1 MQKKIWAILFIM
13 MLPMWLFGQSYS
25 ELWKKANE
33 AEDKDLPKTQ
43 YEVLQKIVAKAEKEK
58 AYGQLLK
65 AELNAAQVMS
75 VIAPDSLK
83 PAVEQIQKRGEATKD
98 EVLRLVYQTVLYR
111 VISDNRDLE
120 LQATRPTLT
129 PKICEQLAQVKE
141 DAYEPFV
148 KKGSDSH
155 YFNHDLLSIVG
166 YELDN
171 LQPLYDY
178 YTKTGNRQAA
188 CLVIAELKRYASIEE
203 IDALIQTY
211 RDLKECGE
219 LAITRYD
226 RMYGKPVAERVAY
239 IHSALDQWGGWKRMG
254 VLRNAEK
261 DLTNPQ
267 FHVAYDHQV
276 VTPQQSQTVQLRNL
290 RHLSSLTMKVYRLNA
305 NGDLDDSPTYDK
317 GYQKIKKLI
326 KGVAAEETRTYT
338 GKAPYEFFE
347 DSLTLPALPVGV
359 YMVEFTSAPT
369 TEPVRRLY
377 YVTDVY
383 TIMESQPDALRYVV
397 VHAST
402 GQPIPKAHLRIKE
415 RNYGNDHVLNVVTD
429 AKGEYL
435 LKTDR
440 LHRQREVFAYTDDD
454 KACPELNATNQ
465 YSYYHGQDQVSRTCI
480 YTDRSIYRPGQTIHA
495 AAIIYEVQ
503 KGMEHAVTAHKHVN
517 FVLNDA
523 NGKKVAEQN
532 TTTDDFGTCAAELT
546 IPVSGL
552 SGRLTVRVNGQSH
565 VIRVEEYK
573 RPTFH
578 VDFPEVKQAYAAGDT
593 IQVKGVALSY
603 AGVPVQE
610 AKVSYKVTRRT
621 AFWWWSYSRYWDSA
635 VLGYGHDGVEVY
647 QGEAKTDAAGQFEA
661 QVPFNLPET
670 NHPMFY
676 TFVVSA
682 DVTDTAGET
691 HHGELS
697 LPLGNR
703 KQALSVDLPE
713 KVLRDEQPKTMFHLL
728 NAAGKDLE
736 ASVRYRID
744 KGQWQAVKTQ
754 QTVALSEK
762 LKSGKHSLEAICEGD
777 TLQRDFVV
785 FSLGDTAPATTTDD
799 WFYQSATQFP
809 ADGKPVTI
817 QVGSSAPDVHIVYSL
832 FAGEKVIESGSIDRN
847 NQLINRQFTYKDDY
861 ENGLLLTFAWVK
873 EGKCYTHTAHIKRPL
888 PDKKLKLQW
897 TTFRDRLTPGQQE
910 EWTLTILDPQGK
922 PADAQL
928 MATLYDQSLDQLQ
941 AHQWSLMPY
950 YNLPMPT
957 SRWTFPSRY
966 QVSASASYDW
976 KHSNEGQLVFSV
988 FDHDVYP
995 MPYYGRYH
1003 FTRGAVMG
1011 SRMKMNAVAGMVMD
1025 EAMPMVAMAEVEEE
1039 KAVAVNDE
1047 APDTAAET
1055 PQEESSVQ
1063 VRENLNETAFF
1074 YPQLTTA
1081 ADGSVA
1087 LKFTLPESLTTW
1099 RLLGLAHTKDLCY
1112 GTIEGLSVA
1121 QKDVMIQPNM
1131 PRFLREGDVAT
1142 ISARIFNTSE
1152 KDLTG
1157 TAVLRFLNPETNA
1170 VVLEQKQTVSMKAGG
1185 TTPVTFDLS
1194 TSRSLASAGSATVSS
1209 RSLSLSKGLL
1219 ICQMTVSG
1227 ADFSDGEQHYLPILP
1242 ATSHVTVT
1250 VPVTQ
1255 HHPGVTTV
1263 DLSKL
1268 VPADATQP
1276 KLTVEY
1282 TNQPAWLMTQALSV
1296 VGTPDNDNAI
1306 SLAAAYYAN
1315 SLGRHILKQ
1324 NPQAK
1329 RAFQLWK
1336 QEPDANSLT
1345 SALEK
1350 NQELKD
1356 LLLNETPWVLDAD
1369 NETEQKQRMGD
1380 FFDEN
1385 LMQNRLQQSLDKLRK
1400 LQRGNGAWSWW
1411 PEMPGSFYMTV
1422 SISEMLVRLN
1432 EMAGQQSE
1440 TTQMLNA
1447 AFKFMGREII
1457 DEVKEMKKWAK
1468 KGHKPTFP
1476 SFKALQWLYLVTLDG
1491 RELPADVQEANAYL
1505 MPLLKK
1511 EIKNQS
1517 LYEKALTAI
1526 ILSKTEPKLAAEYVQ
1541 SLKEYTVY
1549 REDMGRYYDTPRAG
1563 YSWFDYKIPTQT
1575 VAIEAMQRLTPADT
1589 ETITEMQRW
1598 LLQSKRTQAW
1608 DTPINSVN
1616 AVYAFLQGSNA
1627 LAPQELSVLKV
1638 DEQPLDLPKAT
1649 AAIGYV
1655 KTNVPAE
1662 SKTLTIEKS
1671 SEGTSWGAVYAQFM
1685 QPTKSVEASTSGLT
1699 VTREL
1704 ISPSGSTVSEPAEST
1719 VAEPVEA
1726 KVGDRVK
1733 MRITIIA
1740 DRDYDFVQVI
1750 DRRAACMEPVRQ
1762 LSGYTQGA
1770 YCTPKDCSTNYYI
1783 DMLSKGKHVIETE
1796 YYIDRT
1802 GTYETGLCTVSCAY
1816 APEFRGT
1823 AKSITI
1829 EVKK

>member
-141 DAYEPFV
+141 DAYGPFV

-166 YELDN
+166 YELDD

-219 LAITRYD
+219 LAINRYD

-239 IHSALDQWGGWKRMG
+239 IHSALDQWDGWKRMG

-454 KACPELNATNQ
+454 KACPELNANNQ

-480 YTDRSIYRPGQTIHA
+480 YTDRSIYRPGQTVHA

-523 NGKKVAEQN
+523 NGKKVAEQS
-532 TTTDDFGTCAAELT
+532 TTTDDFGMCAAELT

-552 SGRLTVRVNGQSH
+552 SGRFTVRVNGQSH

-647 QGEAKTDAAGQFEA
+647 QGEAVTDAEGQFEA
-661 QVPFNLPET
+661 QVPFDLPET

-713 KVLRDEQPKTMFHLL
+713 KVLRDDQPKVTFHLL

-785 FSLGDTAPATTTDD
+785 FGLDDTTPATTTDD

-1011 SRMKMNAVAGMVMD
+1011 SRMKMNAAAGMVMD
-1025 EAMPMVAMAEVEEE
+1025 EAMPMAAMAEVEEE

-1047 APDTAAET
+1047 AADTAAET

-1131 PRFLREGDVAT
+1131 PRFLREGDAAT

-1185 TTPVTFDLS
+1185 TTPVTFDV
-1194 TSRSLASAGSATVSS
+1194 RSLASAGSATVSS

-1282 TNQPAWLMTQALSV
+1282 TNQPAWLMTQALSI

-1400 LQRGNGAWSWW
+1400 LQRANGAWSWW

-1476 SFKALQWLYLVTLDG
+1476 SFKALQWLYLATLDG

-1549 REDMGRYYDTPRAG
+1549 REDMGRYYDTPRAS

-1655 KTNVPAE
+1655 KTNVSAE

-1685 QPTKSVEASTSGLT
+1685 QPTKSVETSASGLT

-1704 ISPSGSTVSEPAEST
+1704 ISPSESTVAEPVEST

-1802 GTYETGLCTVSCAY
+1802 GTYETGLCTVGCAY